1 MTKEQIKKVASNLRE
16 TSQMINPTRPQE
28 VFVPLLQNYDAKY
41 RVSIRKEIESLLRSD
56 STLGYLINNNSAA
69 SFNKW
74 LGAVRDAK
82 LLDLKREWPNWSEA
96 CLKALLEDL
105 ESFKLGKH
113 EEGEK

>member
-28 VFVPLLQNYDAKY
+28 VFVPLLQNYDEKY
-41 RVSIRKEIESLLRSD
+41 RVSIRKEIEHLLRSD
-56 STLGYLINNNSAA
+56 NTLGYLINNNSST

-74 LGAVRDAK
+74 LGAVRDTK
-82 LLDLKREWPNWSEA
+82 VLDLKREWSSWSEA

-105 ESFKLGKH
+105 ESFKLGKVGK
-113 EEGEK
+113 EEK